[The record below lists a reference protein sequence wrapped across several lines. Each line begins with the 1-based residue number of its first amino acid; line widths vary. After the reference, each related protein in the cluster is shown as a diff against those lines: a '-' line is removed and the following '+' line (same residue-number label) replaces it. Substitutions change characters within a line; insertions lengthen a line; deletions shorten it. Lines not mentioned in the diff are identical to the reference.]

1 MATPTAPGAAPAS
14 VSWGAA
20 FIVAV
25 VATVFFLAV
34 TIGLE
39 LVARAIC
46 GCMP

>member
-20 FIVAV
+20 FIVAI
-25 VATVFFLAV
+25 VATAFFVAV

-39 LVARAIC
+39 FIARAIC
-46 GCMP
+46 DCMP

>member
-1 MATPTAPGAAPAS
+1 MATPTAPGTAPAT

-20 FIVAV
+20 FIVAI

-39 LVARAIC
+39 FISRAIC
-46 GCMP
+46 SCMP